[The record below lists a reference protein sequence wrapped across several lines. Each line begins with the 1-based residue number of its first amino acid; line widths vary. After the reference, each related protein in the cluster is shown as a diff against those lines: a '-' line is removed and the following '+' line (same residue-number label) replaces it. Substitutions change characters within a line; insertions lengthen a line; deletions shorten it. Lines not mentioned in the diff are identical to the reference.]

1 MNQGHL
7 KLQKKFF
14 LKVFLK
20 KKFNEKNAY
29 HTILINGNPMINNF
43 SIKFMALLDKHFLYG
58 IA

>member
-1 MNQGHL
+1 M
-7 KLQKKFF
+7 K
-14 LKVFLK
+14 
-20 KKFNEKNAY
+20 KNAY